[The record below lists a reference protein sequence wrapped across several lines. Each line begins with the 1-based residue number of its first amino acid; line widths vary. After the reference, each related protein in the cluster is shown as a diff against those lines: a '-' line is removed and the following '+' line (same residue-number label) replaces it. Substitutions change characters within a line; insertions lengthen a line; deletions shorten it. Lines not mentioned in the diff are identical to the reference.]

1 MFWRG
6 EFQERKD
13 AFMFPRTRLMQRF
26 REKIRKILA
35 VLFSIVA
42 MAGVLVPVVKARAQ
56 EQPPETLEVK
66 KGLVILVEFPGQTP
80 PVNRDFVRQ
89 QFRKLDFYVREMS
102 YGRVRTEVDITDW
115 YRLPEPVANY
125 AISPAN
131 LKVDKTKVVRLI
143 QDSIDAAERDNDFSR
158 YSFIVLFLG
167 GSFRDYGMVGLC
179 GYPGMLG
186 WEQNTILKSRNG
198 QVVPGGVAIFTFQAH
213 LGTLFHDIA
222 HIWGGVRNGKR
233 LVPCLYDHDLQA
245 KHATNEAGFSKAL
258 INMGYWDPMSCHFFR
273 REAPPPGLSSWTKL
287 RLGWIREGKV
297 RTVDPGKTVEILLG
311 PLEERASETLVI
323 KIPLSESTYYLV
335 ENRQPIGVFDSNL
348 PGKGVLIMFADD
360 RIAEC
365 RNGKSPVKLAGAD
378 PSVPDLRGAAFGM
391 GGKTRFVD
399 EKNNLEI
406 VLLEEVNG
414 SFRVRVGPVR

>member
-1 MFWRG
+1 
-6 EFQERKD
+6 
-13 AFMFPRTRLMQRF
+13 MFPRTRPMQHSRW
-26 REKIRKILA
+26 RIRKILA
-35 VLFSIVA
+35 VLFNIVA
-42 MAGVLVPVVKARAQ
+42 LASVLVPAAGAKAQ
-56 EQPPETLEVK
+56 EQPREAQEVK

-102 YGRVRTEVDITDW
+102 YGRVRTEVDVTDW
-115 YRLPEPVANY
+115 YRLLEPVAKY

-131 LKVDKTKVVRLI
+131 LKVDKTRVARLI
-143 QDSIDAAERDNDFSR
+143 QDSIDVAERDNDFSR

-167 GSFRDYGMVGLC
+167 ASFRDYGMVGLC

-186 WEQNTILKSRNG
+186 WEQDTILKSRNG
-198 QVVPGGVAIFTFQAH
+198 QVVPGGVAIFTYQAH

-222 HIWGGVRNGKR
+222 HVWGGVRDGKR
-233 LVPCLYDHDLQA
+233 QVPCLYDHDLQSRY
-245 KHATNEAGFSKAL
+245 ATNEAGFSKAL

-287 RLGWIREGKV
+287 RLGWIEEGKV
-297 RTVDPGKTVEILLG
+297 RVVEPGKVTEILLG
-311 PLEERASETLVI
+311 PLEDGSSDTLALKV
-323 KIPLSESTYYLV
+323 PLSESTYYLV

-348 PGKGVLIMFADD
+348 PGKGVLIMLADD

-365 RNGKSPVKLAGAD
+365 RHGKSPVKLACAD
-378 PSVPDLRGAAFGM
+378 PSVPELQGAAFGM
-391 GGKTRFVD
+391 GGKVRFVD

-414 SFRVRVGPVR
+414 SCRIRVGPAR